1 MTSPRSYDLGF
12 VFERLGEVPNVE
24 GIEVREG
31 CVRFRHQD
39 QLVSIRL
46 LDPHQGS
53 GMGMENPDADR
64 LLVLGDDYVI
74 EVDGAEVSAFEL
86 QGADNEEAVVELVID
101 ILVGTAD
108 SRRLDWDEVEDVL
121 PDGELFVF
129 DTPQQIAEILTGWA
143 ITDTSDRVLDI
154 AAGSGTVLAEAAD
167 QLNAET
173 DGPHQFVGLNS
184 DPFAYALVRNRFQDI
199 EAAEV
204 IHTDFFEWNTAD
216 GTDSNQAT
224 LLEKGDD
231 DAGKFD
237 AVVGAPPTVRL
248 ESLTSKQRKQLR
260 DWAPGR
266 GRHVGAAY
274 VVKAVTHLSDG
285 GRAAFVL
292 PKPALR
298 DGLLE
303 HLTETCALHRIVAL
317 PLGAFAE
324 ARRGLEA
331 VIVTL
336 VKEEL
341 SPVERA
347 TGVGKFTGMELP
359 DNARGLFEQPLDG
372 ILANRYNTF
381 DVDIVKAA
389 DEDLDSGTVMRLLSS
404 PSIYDVLTEEGF
416 IRLGDLEPGIEVGSG
431 ATSGNNRLFYFDEED
446 RDASG
451 IDDRFFR
458 PLIKDRPD
466 DTLVITED
474 EISQYVLDL
483 QPYLDQFPDSETPET
498 DTEILEQLEKDGYTD
513 LVTYLESEPR
523 PNRANHTENSFTLR
537 RRGKFQN
544 PDLILPEFFD
554 EPRCYRIEVDDA
566 LFDSTVIG
574 IQTETEE
581 HKTAL
586 KRLLN
591 TPLYKELLQTFG
603 SPMDLDWYRINLG
616 ELRDVPVIEQA
627 LTKVVAAKLETFLPP
642 EDDNDVIGANQVL
655 IEACTTEDAERAL
668 QRYMASR
675 DDYAWSWFL
684 TLPEVERFQELVEKD
699 REKAQEFI
707 IERFD
712 QELLDKARQTFNQ
725 LAFFEHRR
733 DLLNDLLM
741 EFESNHYRSFLAGIT
756 LQFEGILT
764 DLVLEAGGDIVDQD
778 GETKF
783 KLPGKH
789 RSQQQKNLHNLISTF
804 FDGVFSTFMHETI
817 RQRRNAIAHG
827 DVIEDDQDLAIH
839 FFIAFYALC
848 YASLAE
854 YTRFTD
860 TTDRMA

>member
-1 MTSPRSYDLGF
+1 MTPPRDVDWGYMFD
-12 VFERLGEVPNVE
+12 RLGEVPKVE
-24 GIEVREG
+24 DIEVREA
-31 CVRFRHQD
+31 CARFQFRD
-39 QLVSIRL
+39 QLVNIRL
-46 LDPHQGS
+46 SEPHRGG
-53 GMGMENPDADR
+53 GMGIDMADADR
-64 LLVLGDDYVI
+64 LLALSEDYVV
-74 EVDGAEVSAFEL
+74 EVDGSGVSVYEL
-86 QGADNEEAVVELVID
+86 QGADSEETFVELVVD
-101 ILVGTAD
+101 ILAGAAD
-108 SRRLDWDEVEDVL
+108 SRRLDWDEVEDIFAGGDL
-121 PDGELFVF
+121 SVF
-129 DTPQQIAEILTGWA
+129 DTPQQIAEILAGWA
-143 ITDTSDRVLDI
+143 ITNASDRVLDI
-154 AAGSGTVLAEAAD
+154 ATGSGTVLAEAAD
-167 QLNAET
+167 QLNAAT
-173 DGPHQFVGLNS
+173 DEPRQLVGLDS
-184 DPFAYALVRNRFQDI
+184 DPFACALARTRLQDNA
-199 EAAEV
+199 AAEV
-204 IHTDFFEWNTAD
+204 IHTDFFEWNTAY
-216 GTDSNQAT
+216 GTDSKQTT
-224 LLEKGDD
+224 LPEIEGD

-237 AVVGAPPTVRL
+237 AVIGAPPAVRL
-248 ESLTSKQRKQLR
+248 ESLTSEQREQLR
-260 DWAPGR
+260 DWAPDG

-274 VVKAVTHLSDG
+274 VAKAVTHLKDG

-292 PKPALR
+292 PKPVLR
-298 DGLLE
+298 NGLLE
-303 HLTETCALHRIVAL
+303 HLKGTCALHRVVAL
-317 PLGAFAE
+317 PLGAFTE
-324 ARRGLEA
+324 IRRGLKA

-336 VKEEL
+336 VKEKR
-341 SPVERA
+341 SPEDRA

-359 DNARGLFEQPLDG
+359 ANARGLFEQPLDG

-381 DVDIVKAA
+381 DAEIVKTAH
-389 DEDLDSGTVMRLLSS
+389 EDLDSGTVMRLLSS
-404 PSIYDVLTEEGF
+404 PPIYDVLTEDGF
-416 IRLGDLEPGIEVGSG
+416 TRLGDLKPAIEVGSG

-498 DTEILEQLEKDGYTD
+498 DAEILEQLEQDSYHD
-513 LVTYLESEPR
+513 LVTYLESQPH
-523 PNRANHTENSFTLR
+523 PNRANHTGNSFTLR

-544 PDLILPEFFD
+544 PDLVLPEFFD

-581 HKTAL
+581 LKTAL
-586 KRLLN
+586 QHLLN

-603 SPMDLDWYRINLG
+603 SPLDLDWYRINLG
-616 ELRDVPVIEQA
+616 ELRDVPIIEQA
-627 LTKVVAAKLETFLPP
+627 LTGEVAAKLDTFLPP
-642 EDDNDVIGANQVL
+642 EDDNDAIGANQVL
-655 IEACTTEDAERAL
+655 IEACPTDDAERAL

-684 TLPEVERFQELVEKD
+684 TLPEVERFQELVEED
-699 REKAQEFI
+699 REKAREFI

-712 QELLDKARQTFNQ
+712 QELLHKARQTFNQ
-725 LAFFEHRR
+725 LEFFEHRR

-756 LQFEGILT
+756 LQFEGVLT
-764 DLVLEAGGDIVDQD
+764 DLVLEADGDIVEED

-817 RQRRNAIAHG
+817 RQRRNDIAHG

-854 YTRFTD
+854 YTRLTD
-860 TTDRMA
+860 ATDRIQ